1 MNYQINKRLLVVLM
15 LIAIQLLQGTN
26 SPALAQEADGQS
38 RPRADDLSSLSKYV
52 DAVGGMTADQAVAY
66 ALSHN
71 PELQAARKEVE
82 AARALVKQARLRPN
96 PMLDVNGSRMVNGP
110 DNTLM
115 VSGTLP
121 LELGGRRTA
130 RISVAEREV
139 EVREQ
144 MVADRERMLAG
155 EVRAKFG
162 EALSEVLKL
171 GFTEELLTTT
181 RRGYRLVVARV
192 VEGRTAPLEQNM
204 VLVEVNRLRSMRETN
219 EGKVQVAMLELRS
232 LVGMNPEEP
241 LRLKGDFSN
250 LLEQPLPLNEAPA
263 RALSERPDIQAARA
277 MERLAEAQ
285 IEQARSEGRA
295 DMSLTAGYQRM
306 KSGFPLRGIDEAGRL
321 QPIDMT
327 FNFLTFGATIN
338 LPVRNKNQG
347 AIEAAVAGVEA
358 AKQRREAQ
366 ELTAKR
372 DVAVAYARYERAARA
387 MEIFRAG
394 VRDQASANLNVI
406 RMTYELGSKTL
417 LDYISEQRRFIEVET
432 EFINAMLDTYQARVD
447 IERATASPKLVT
459 R

>member
-1 MNYQINKRLLVVLM
+1 MKCQVKKRLLVLM
-15 LIAIQLLQGTN
+15 IVTVQTLPGAN
-26 SPALAQEADGQS
+26 SFVSAQEADGRDKPQQS
-38 RPRADDLSSLSKYV
+38 GLSSLTKYV
-52 DAVGGMTADQAVAY
+52 DQSGGMTADEAVAY
-66 ALSHN
+66 ALTHN
-71 PELQAARKEVE
+71 PELQAARKEGE
-82 AARALVKQARLRPN
+82 AAQAMVKQARLRPN
-96 PMLDVNGSRMVNGP
+96 PMLDVSGSKLVNGP
-110 DNTLM
+110 DNSLM

-121 LELGGRRTA
+121 LELGGRRPA
-130 RISVAEREV
+130 RINVAEREV

-144 MVADRERMLAG
+144 MIADRERMLAG

-162 EALSEVLKL
+162 EALAEVLKL

-219 EGKVQVAMLELRS
+219 EGKVQVALLELRS
-232 LVGMNPEEP
+232 LIGMKPEEP

-250 LLEQPLPLNEAPA
+250 LLDQPVPLEEATT

-285 IEQARSEGRA
+285 IEQARSEGRT
-295 DMSLTAGYQRM
+295 DLSLTAGYQRM
-306 KSGFPLRGIDEAGRL
+306 RSGFPLRGVNDAGQL
-321 QPIDMT
+321 EPIDMN
-327 FNFLTFGATIN
+327 FNSVTFGASVS

-347 AIEAAVAGVEA
+347 AIEAAVANREA
-358 AKQRREAQ
+358 AKQKREAL
-366 ELTAKR
+366 ELTVRR

-387 MEIFRAG
+387 MEIFRVG
-394 VRDQASANLNVI
+394 VRDQANANLDVI

-417 LDYISEQRRFIEVET
+417 LDYISEQRRFIDVET
-432 EFINAMLDTYQARVD
+432 EFINSMLDTYQARVE
-447 IERATASPKLVT
+447 IERATASPRLVI